1 MGRLVEASDD
11 AWLWHRYDFQD
22 ALETWPGSSDE
33 SFALMAADEKQ
44 ALALVPLRRI
54 TQRVAGM
61 LPVHILESFGGPPL
75 RNGLGEAR
83 RRAVLAAV
91 RNEIGARMRRGI
103 CIEARLSL
111 PPMAPALRGESSPR
125 VNPLLDMGCSNTLTQ
140 TWVVD
145 LRGGREAAWTQM
157 EGRARTAVRKAEK
170 AGVTVREANKTDR
183 QIYYRLH
190 QETYRRTGVPPHSE
204 AYFGAIWDRFLG
216 NGLARVW
223 IAELDGEAVAGENFG
238 VYKQAAIYWTGAASA
253 KGLEVEANSLLQ
265 WTAMQWMIDNG
276 VEWYETGEAF
286 PQHRAARKRAS
297 TISRKVLGGFVPLL
311 QGTHAGGDDPGA
323 ALSLRAW
330 GCGMTAR
337 APSTQEKYPE
347 FLSDQRRFFD
357 ELITEEWNTYQNAD
371 WDRSRRFEV
380 DCLFSLDIASQNSR
394 CRLRLR
400 LSRRG
405 DGGEAR
411 RRGCCWHRL
420 LGKKH

>member
-1 MGRLVEASDD
+1 MTSPFRVAARKDVGSEAWDAIVEASDD

-22 ALETWPGSSDE
+22 ALATWPGSSDE
-33 SFALMAADEKQ
+33 SFTLTAADEKQ

-54 TQRVAGM
+54 TKRVAGM

-103 CIEARLSL
+103 CIEARISL
-111 PPMAPALRGESSPR
+111 PPMAPALRGESCPR

-223 IAELDGEAVAGENFG
+223 IAELNGEAVAGENFG

-286 PQHRAARKRAS
+286 PQHRAGKEKGLNDFKKSFGGTLYPYYKGRMPVG
-297 TISRKVLGGFVPLL
+297 TIPERLYRCALGG
-311 QGTHAGGDDPGA
+311 AG
-323 ALSLRAW
+323 
-330 GCGMTAR
+330 
-337 APSTQEKYPE
+337 
-347 FLSDQRRFFD
+347 
-357 ELITEEWNTYQNAD
+357 
-371 WDRSRRFEV
+371 
-380 DCLFSLDIASQNSR
+380 
-394 CRLRLR
+394 
-400 LSRRG
+400 
-405 DGGEAR
+405 
-411 RRGCCWHRL
+411 
-420 LGKKH
+420 